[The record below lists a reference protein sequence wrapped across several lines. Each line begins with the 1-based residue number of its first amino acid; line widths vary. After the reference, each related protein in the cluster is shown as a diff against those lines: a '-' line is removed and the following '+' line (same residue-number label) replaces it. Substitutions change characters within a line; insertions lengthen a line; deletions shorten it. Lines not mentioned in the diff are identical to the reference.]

1 MGARGAGGGVACG
14 YRRAAPVAAAL
25 PALLWLLAPVGG
37 VAAEPPPA
45 DPRAEW
51 RVGFTELRAVVPA
64 ADDGYLGG
72 AIPRLLRERL
82 APIRRHWLTPE
93 ERLEHARRVL
103 ADAARAQRAQ
113 VAELQRQRDGEALA
127 GADTAALDE
136 QLGAAGARLEE
147 LRALAAEELE
157 IAAHKPLVMAG
168 TGRDDPLLPAPR
180 FAPLRTAREADLD
193 LLLTGALEETDG
205 VLFLRLDAV
214 DGHRGRVLLSY
225 RDVVRRDAVAVTV
238 DELERRFAPLLT
250 GEPWGVITVEP
261 TPAQSAVYLD
271 GAFAGFGVTEVR
283 YLPLGRYTVRV
294 TAPGHQPLEQ
304 TVALAGSGWTLAPAL
319 EPLPPQPITVV
330 SAPPG
335 AALYLDSRY
344 LGVTPLT
351 VPVTERPARLLLR
364 LDGYRDASVVLRPG
378 AGSPLRVEL
387 APDSYDRAQRQ
398 LEQRNR
404 FYDRL
409 GEVVLSL
416 AGPLLLFTA
425 AGEAE
430 QAGAAGPDHGLLLGG
445 GIASLTVSGALLVR
459 AGVAL
464 GDYLEAANAGAR

>member
-1 MGARGAGGGVACG
+1 MAYRRPAAGAAAALLTLLTLLTPARGA
-14 YRRAAPVAAAL
+14 
-25 PALLWLLAPVGG
+25 
-37 VAAEPPPA
+37 AAEPPPP
-45 DPRAEW
+45 DPRADW
-51 RVGFTELRAVVPA
+51 RVGFTALRAMHLA

-72 AIPRLLRERL
+72 AVPRLLRERL
-82 APIRRHWLTPE
+82 APIRRHWLTPA
-93 ERLEHARRVL
+93 ERLEQANRVL
-103 ADAARAQRAQ
+103 AGALRAQRAQ
-113 VAELQRQRDGEALA
+113 LTGLQRQRDRALLA
-127 GADTAALDE
+127 EADTASLDE
-136 QLGAAGARLEE
+136 QLTTARARLRE
-147 LRALAAEELE
+147 LRGLAAEDIEV
-157 IAAHKPLVMAG
+157 AAHKPLVMAG
-168 TGRDDPLLPAPR
+168 AGSAEPLLPAPR

-193 LLLTGALEETDG
+193 LLLTGALEEVDG

-214 DGHRGRVLLSY
+214 DGHRGRLLLSY

-250 GEPWGVITVEP
+250 GEPWAVLTVHPEP
-261 TPAQSAVYLD
+261 PQSAVYVD
-271 GAFAGFGVTEVR
+271 GALAGFGATEVR

-294 TAPGHQPLEQ
+294 TAPGHEPLER
-304 TVALAGSGWTLAPAL
+304 TVALAGSGWTLTPAL
-319 EPLPPQPITVV
+319 APLPPQSITVV

-344 LGVTPLT
+344 LGVTPLP

-364 LDGYRDASVVLRPG
+364 LDGYRDAAVVLRPG

-387 APDSYDRAQRQ
+387 EPAAYDRAQRQ
-398 LEQRNR
+398 LEERDR
-404 FYDRL
+404 FYERL
-409 GEVVLSL
+409 GAVVLSL

-445 GIASLTVSGALLVR
+445 GIASLAVSGALLVR

-464 GDYLEAANAGAR
+464 GDYLEAASAGAR